1 MGDTIEVI
9 TYQNMHHGW
18 MSARGDLKD
27 GANIAEFERGYS
39 QIAAFFSKHL
49 S

>member
-1 MGDTIEVI
+1 MGDRIEI
-9 TYQNMHHGW
+9 TSYQNMHHGW
-18 MSARGDLKD
+18 MSARGDLKNK
-27 GANIAEFERGYS
+27 ANIAEFERGYS